1 MGRADTLTS
10 MIFPA
15 RRTIN
20 GEVPGRHVETARR
33 TAQHSLLLSAIVI
46 ALCWPLLVHGVPE
59 TSSDGVVHAAWD
71 RSFSNQLA
79 AGELYP
85 RWLSEDFGGLGSPV
99 FFYYPPI
106 PSYAS
111 SAFRFI
117 FGARDPDGWLETG
130 YGCFLAVL
138 LSAIGA
144 CFWLRSHASGQAAM
158 VGAAIYVIAPY
169 HVAVDLY
176 MRGATAE
183 LWSFAWLPL
192 ILLSVESLARRSKW
206 GFPALAVT
214 YALLAMTHL
223 PTVLCFSPVVLA
235 AGFFLAQPNRRLAS
249 AARAIGAMALGTGL
263 AAIYLVPAMFDKWK
277 INIGHLVS
285 ADYDFRDQWFFRP
298 IAWGLD
304 FPELLAILNI
314 TMFAFV
320 GLLLWIYLRDR
331 AGRYARRVAI
341 FYAGVTVFAFVFMSQ
356 LSYPVWSLIPYLQFV
371 QFPWRFS
378 VLPPLAAAI
387 LSTLSFS
394 HLKSG
399 RHRFVPVAVGVLIFG
414 WLGMTVW
421 AERPVI
427 AAMRG
432 NPDAAAI
439 QAKRDVKFRPG
450 TCEYLP
456 MSAGAVETCSDKA
469 SERIDMTQDLLRGHS
484 PRTAFFPAGSADEVS
499 GTAAVLDWK
508 PRKVFLDVDAP
519 VAGPLTLRHFYCAG
533 WSARIADTGE
543 AIAIGPSHPDGL
555 MQVIVPEGRHEIA
568 VELGTQPSEKTG
580 RLISLAS
587 LACLV
592 AILMFAKLRSAA
604 PLLPD

>member
-1 MGRADTLTS
+1 MS
-10 MIFPA
+10 FPA
-15 RRTIN
+15 RHTIN
-20 GEVPGRHVETARR
+20 SEEPHPRTQPLRR
-33 TAQHSLLLSAIVI
+33 TALHLFLLGVLVI
-46 ALCWPLLVHGVPE
+46 ALCWPLLLHGIPE

-79 AGELYP
+79 AGDWYP

-117 FGARDPDGWLETG
+117 FGARDPNGWLETG

-144 CFWLRSHASGQAAM
+144 YFWLRSHASSRAAL
-158 VGAAIYVIAPY
+158 VGTAVYVIAPY

-206 GFPALAVT
+206 GFPALAVS

-249 AARAIGAMALGTGL
+249 AARTIGAMALGAGL
-263 AAIYLVPAMFDKWK
+263 AAIYLVPALFDKWK
-277 INIGHLVS
+277 INIAHLVGG
-285 ADYDFRDQWFFRP
+285 DYDFRDQWFFRP
-298 IAWGLD
+298 PAWGLD
-304 FPELLAILNI
+304 FPELLAIMNV
-314 TMFAFV
+314 TMFAFI
-320 GLLLWIYLRDR
+320 GLLLWVYLRDR
-331 AGRYARRVAI
+331 ADRDGRRVAI
-341 FYAGVTVFAFVFMSQ
+341 FYVGMTVFAFVFMSQ
-356 LSYPVWSLIPYLQFV
+356 LSYPAWSLIAFLRYV

-378 VLPPLAAAI
+378 VLPPLAAAA
-387 LSTLSFS
+387 LSALSFS
-394 HLKSG
+394 QLKSP
-399 RHRFVPVAVGVLIFG
+399 RSRVVLVAVIVLITG
-414 WLGMTVW
+414 WMGMALW
-421 AERPVI
+421 AEKPVI
-427 AAMRG
+427 AVMRG
-432 NPDAAAI
+432 HPSTAAM
-439 QAKRDVKFRPG
+439 QAKSDVKFRPG

-456 MSAGAVETCSDKA
+456 MSAGVVETCSDKA
-469 SERIDMTQDLLRGHS
+469 CERIEMMQDLLGGHA

-499 GTAAVLDWK
+499 GAAAVLDWK
-508 PRKVFLDVDAP
+508 PRTVRLDVDAP
-519 VAGPLTLRHFYCAG
+519 VAGALTLRHFYYAG
-533 WSARIADTGE
+533 WSARVADTGE
-543 AIAIGPSHPDGL
+543 AIAIGPSHPEGL
-555 MQVIVPEGRHEIA
+555 MEVSVPQGRHEIV
-568 VELGTQPSEKTG
+568 VELGTQPSEKAG
-580 RLISLAS
+580 RMISLAS
-587 LACLV
+587 LACLA
-592 AILMFAKLRSAA
+592 AILVFAKLRPAA